1 MQKNPLAAAKPHMK
15 AARPYFIR
23 AALFA
28 ALAIGGLVFASTIGQ
43 LQDETF
49 GGVVTDEATVR
60 DKAFVFGGAAILFLA
75 GLAAVRSVGS
85 GVRKLA
91 PEGESEGR
99 AASLAFVISLVG
111 YAIILLTT
119 LGLFEV
125 NLQGLLLGGALT
137 GVVFGI
143 AAQQTLGNFFAG
155 IVLLAVRP
163 FTIGEYV
170 YMKSGPLGGDY
181 EGTVVDMSLFYVDL
195 ITPNGPVKLPN
206 AGVLAAAVGPG
217 SQKPEADDDAA
228 EESEDNPGPAHGGTP

>member
-1 MQKNPLAAAKPHMK
+1 MQNNPLLAARPHIK

-23 AALFA
+23 AALFTL
-28 ALAIGGLVFASTIGQ
+28 LAITGLVLASTIGQ
-43 LQDETF
+43 LRDEQF
-49 GGVVTDEATVR
+49 QGIVTDDATFK
-60 DKAFVFGGAAILFLA
+60 DQAFVFGGAALLFLA

-85 GVRKLA
+85 GVKKLA

-111 YAIILLTT
+111 YTIILLTT

-170 YMKSGPLGGDY
+170 YMRSSPLGGDY
-181 EGTVVDMSLFYVDL
+181 EGTVTDMSLFYVDL
-195 ITPNGPVKLPN
+195 LTATGPVKLPN

-217 SQKPEADDDAA
+217 SKKPPEDEKPDET
-228 EESEDNPGPAHGGTP
+228 EEDPGPAHGGTP